1 MEAAIDVGAIE
12 RELTSLWKQAGE
24 DDGGVI
30 RACLLNLLIYVPGTD
45 LSREVDDIVADITAA
60 HPSRAILMIA
70 NREAAETY
78 LDAQV
83 TSRCTLPTG
92 ESKQVCCE
100 QVTLRAG
107 GEQVN
112 EVPSA
117 VVPLLL
123 SDLSVYLWWRAVPRL
138 GDRVFKRLVDASDR
152 VIIDSASFAT
162 PHQDL
167 TSLATVMRES
177 PRWAAFS
184 DLNWGRLGAW
194 RGLLAGFYDVPQ
206 YRQPLDQL
214 DRVVIEYGPPSA
226 DQMAIAPRALL
237 LGGWLASRL
246 GWKVVAGATTRKNA
260 STIFQFEI
268 NERKVTMTFAPT
280 QNAAIE
286 AGRLGR
292 VTVVSGDSA
301 TFEVQRS
308 DDGSRIET
316 EVRLGEE
323 RKVQRVLSYENAGEA
338 ALVGIELEILGH
350 DRVYEEA
357 ILAAGEMVVA

>member
-12 RELTSLWKQAGE
+12 KELTSLWKQAGE

-30 RACLLNLLIYVPGTD
+30 RACLLNLLIYVPGTH
-45 LSREVDDIVADITAA
+45 LSSEVDDIVADITAA

-70 NREAAETY
+70 DREASEAY
-78 LDAQV
+78 LDARV

-123 SDLSVYLWWRAVPRL
+123 SDLSVYLWWRAVPKL
-138 GDRVFKRLVDASDR
+138 GDRVFKRLVDASDC
-152 VIIDSASFAT
+152 VIIDSASFAS
-162 PHQDL
+162 PHKDL
-167 TSLATVMRES
+167 ISLASVMRES

-214 DRVVIEYGPPSA
+214 NTVVIEYGPPAA
-226 DQMAIAPRALL
+226 DQVTIAPRALL

-246 GWKVVAGATTRKNA
+246 DWKVVAGGTTRENA
-260 STIFQFEI
+260 STIFQFQI
-268 NERKVTMTFAPT
+268 NNRKVTMTFTPT
-280 QNAAIE
+280 PNPAIK

-292 VTVVSGDSA
+292 VRVTSGDA
-301 TFEVQRS
+301 AAFEITRS
-308 DDGSRIET
+308 DDGNRIET

-323 RKVQRVLSYENAGEA
+323 KKLQRVLSYENAAEA

-357 ILAAGEMVVA
+357 ILAAGEMVMA